1 MDGGRARAPI
11 ELSIRALGRDVGTL
25 PQKPVTDD
33 GSLAV
38 GARSEQFD
46 Q

>member
-1 MDGGRARAPI
+1 MDGGRTRAPI
-11 ELSIRALGRDVGTL
+11 ELSIRELGRDVRAL

-33 GSLAV
+33 SSLAV